1 MANRD
6 GSRGTYGVKAGAGA
20 GRGGAGRAG
29 VAGRTGP
36 GGGVGRR
43 AVAAA
48 VLGGAAAL
56 TGRGSAWAAPHPGS
70 PVGAGAAGGLRLR
83 LPAPSGP
90 YRIGASVL
98 HLVDRERPDPWLG
111 AGSVRQ
117 VMATV
122 WYPAGDVRG
131 RPRLPHMTPR
141 AAGSF
146 ASWAP
151 RTHPQVP
158 PTGVDWAATTT
169 HAHLDAPAL
178 TGRRRPVLLYSP
190 GGGDPRT
197 LGTCVAEELASHGFV
212 VVTVDHPGDASEVE
226 MPDGT
231 LRETVFVGDP
241 RADPKLF
248 RTVIETRLADVRL
261 VLDHLVGLAGL
272 AGLDGL
278 VNRVAGRRRDQP
290 GRALPRGLARVLDP
304 HRVGVYGHSAGGTT
318 AAQALYDDRRIAAA
332 ANLEGYLSHPG
343 SPAGRPGPLFPVAR
357 DGVDRP
363 LLLLGTDGF
372 RDAEFERTWSAA
384 VARSH
389 GHATWRQIAGATH
402 ATLTDYAALAPQLQ
416 AAGLITAET
425 RAGLVGTIDS
435 VRSVPLLRHLVRTFF
450 TRHLGRP

>member
-6 GSRGTYGVKAGAGA
+6 GNTYGVKTGAGA

-48 VLGGAAAL
+48 AVLGGAVAL
-56 TGRGSAWAAPHPGS
+56 TGRSPAWAAPRPGS

-98 HLVDRERPDPWLG
+98 HLVDHKRPDPWLG

-158 PTGVDWAATTT
+158 PTGVDWAATAT

-212 VVTVDHPGDASEVE
+212 VVTLDHPGDASEVE
-226 MPDGT
+226 LPDGT
-231 LRETVFVGDP
+231 LRETVFIGDP

-261 VLDHLVGLAGL
+261 VLDHLGGLAGPVSP
-272 AGLDGL
+272 AT
-278 VNRVAGRRRDQP
+278 GRRRDQP
-290 GRALPRGLARVLDP
+290 GGALPRGLARALDP

-343 SPAGRPGPLFPVAR
+343 TPTGRPGPLFPVAR

-372 RDAEFERTWSAA
+372 RNAEFERTWSAA

-389 GHATWRQIAGATH
+389 GHAAWRQIAGATH

-416 AAGLITAET
+416 AAGLITAEA
-425 RAGLVGTIDS
+425 RAGLVGTIDPA
-435 VRSVPLLRHLVRTFF
+435 RSVPLLRHLVRTFF
-450 TRHLGRP
+450 ARHLGTP

>member
-6 GSRGTYGVKAGAGA
+6 GDTYGGRAVA
-20 GRGGAGRAG
+20 GRGGAGRTG

-48 VLGGAAAL
+48 AVLGGAVAL
-56 TGRGSAWAAPHPGS
+56 SGRGPAWAAPRPGS
-70 PVGAGAAGGLRLR
+70 PRGAGAAGGLRPL

-98 HLVDRERPDPWLG
+98 RLVDRERPDPWLG

-117 VMATV
+117 VMATA

-151 RTHPQVP
+151 RTHPRVP

-178 TGRRRPVLLYSP
+178 AGRRRPVLLYSP

-212 VVTVDHPGDASEVE
+212 VVTIDHPGDASEVE
-226 MPDGT
+226 LPDGT
-231 LRETVFVGDP
+231 LRETVFRGDP
-241 RADPKLF
+241 RTDPELF
-248 RTVIETRLADVRL
+248 QTVIATRLADVRL
-261 VLDHLVGLAGL
+261 VLDHLAGL
-272 AGLDGL
+272 VSPAVGH
-278 VNRVAGRRRDQP
+278 RCDQP
-290 GRALPRGLARVLDP
+290 GRALPRGLARALDP

-343 SPAGRPGPLFPVAR
+343 TPTGHPGPLFPVAR

-384 VARSH
+384 VARSR
-389 GHATWRQIAGATH
+389 GHATWRQMAGATH

-416 AAGLITAET
+416 AAGLITAEA
-425 RAGLVGTIDS
+425 RAELVGTIDPA
-435 VRSVPLLRHLVRTFF
+435 RSVPLLRHLVRTFF
-450 TRHLGRP
+450 ARHLGTP